1 MLIHPTIDT
10 MKALKLFGMARA
22 LETQLELKEARDLSF
37 EERLGM
43 LLDAEALD
51 RDNKRTSSRLN
62 SAKLRLAA
70 CMEDLK
76 IKPGRGLDRSVI
88 TSLSSCDWIRDKRN
102 IAITGPTGSGKTY
115 LACALGHSACR
126 QGFTVMYHRLPSLFD
141 DLILAKADGRYKR
154 LLSSLESKRLLILDE
169 FGLEKLSAENRRDL
183 LEIVEQRYD
192 ISSTIITSQLDVEH
206 WHGIIGDP
214 TLADAIL
221 DRFVHNAHELKV
233 KGEKGESM
241 RKNKNSDQNG

>member
-1 MLIHPTIDT
+1 
-10 MKALKLFGMARA
+10 MARA
-22 LETQLELKEARDLSF
+22 LEAQLELKEARELSF

-51 RDNKRTSSRLN
+51 RDNRHTSSRLKT
-62 SAKLRLAA
+62 AKLRLAA

-76 IKPGRGLDRSVI
+76 VKASRGLDRAVV
-88 TSLSSCDWIRDKRN
+88 TSLATCDWIRDKRN
-102 IAITGPTGSGKTY
+102 IAITGPTGAGKTY
-115 LACALGHSACR
+115 LACALAQSACR
-126 QGFTVMYHRLPSLFD
+126 HGYTAIYHRATSLFD
-141 DLILAKADGRYKR
+141 DLSVAKADGRYRR
-154 LLSSLESKRLLILDE
+154 LLSSIESRKLLIIDD
-169 FGLEKLSAENRRDL
+169 FGLETLSAENRRDL
-183 LEIVEQRYD
+183 LELMEQRYEA
-192 ISSTIITSQLDVEH
+192 SSTIITSQFEVDH
-206 WHGIIGDP
+206 WHQLIGDP